1 MRSLKEVCLGVI
13 GKPLILSLFAQDYY
27 PFGMLMPV
35 DWLPPLEYF
44 SISTIY
50 PLFDSFVASEGTQD
64 VDWYNTF
71 LSNYVVAA
79 PTMDVWQW

>member
-1 MRSLKEVCLGVI
+1 MFVHNSGEKIQLLQVNPAFKDADG
-13 GKPLILSLFAQDYY
+13 Y

-50 PLFDSFVASEGTQD
+50 PLFDSFVASQGTRD
-64 VDWYNTF
+64 LDWYNTF

-79 PTMDVWQW
+79 PTIDVWMW